1 MKWFYLYLVL
11 GISSQ
16 SCTAQSDL
24 DKKKTGEIASVHQ
37 TYPDVNSIGNEPS
50 DQTSQ
55 ESQDMVRSE
64 LLTDYEHPSETNFA
78 AGLTISDMNNQL
90 TGQTNF
96 PAGLTNPDMNNQL
109 PQATLPLT
117 EVLSDAHNRTVG
129 WKINVAN
136 KSKPVVLTILVGI
149 KSDSVPSGNM
159 AVGSDEREGFAQLV
173 KSLEKNSISG
183 QEDHGTSLQ
192 AMVPSKISSF
202 TSHEKIL
209 KSKKKFKDNFSA
221 KDTRDM
227 EEELSEKTKCDS
239 TAGVTCHCV
248 EDSIDDDQ
256 ENRDAKSNLETNPK
270 KVINTN
276 GKLGSFNADTTITEE
291 GTTSCVPA
299 TKPTTNCDD
308 EHILTTIPPCVYQD
322 ERDTRKRLIGR
333 KKSSDFEGS
342 TTSPSVTP
350 CYVPVTKPPK
360 DRVTEQSEHILTT
373 EKSENPCT
381 PCLRNDEDDN
391 VHVANGNEMKAKQS
405 CVLSNNPEHLALG
418 KGSSG
423 NDILFDDELIKA
435 ILNEKAFNDLI
446 TARTKQLSKPC
457 GVKKKKGEI
466 E

>member
-55 ESQDMVRSE
+55 DMVHS
-64 LLTDYEHPSETNFA
+64 LLTDNEHPSETNFA
-78 AGLTISDMNNQL
+78 AGLT
-90 TGQTNF
+90 
-96 PAGLTNPDMNNQL
+96 NPDMNNQL
-109 PQATLPLT
+109 TQATLPLT

-183 QEDHGTSLQ
+183 QEDHETSLQ

-227 EEELSEKTKCDS
+227 EELSEKTKCDS

-276 GKLGSFNADTTITEE
+276 GKLGLSSFNSDTTVTEE

-360 DRVTEQSEHILTT
+360 DRVTEHKLTT

-381 PCLRNDEDDN
+381 PCLRNDEDDD
-391 VHVANGNEMKAKQS
+391 VHVANGNELKAKQS

-446 TARTKQLSKPC
+446 TARTKQLTKPC

>member
-24 DKKKTGEIASVHQ
+24 DKKKAGEIASVHQ
-37 TYPDVNSIGNEPS
+37 THPDVNCIENEPS

-55 ESQDMVRSE
+55 DMVHSE

-78 AGLTISDMNNQL
+78 AGLT
-90 TGQTNF
+90 
-96 PAGLTNPDMNNQL
+96 NPDMNNQL
-109 PQATLPLT
+109 TQATLPLT

-149 KSDSVPSGNM
+149 KSNSVPSGNM
-159 AVGSDEREGFAQLV
+159 VVASDEREGLAQLV

-221 KDTRDM
+221 KDTREM
-227 EEELSEKTKCDS
+227 EELSEKTKCDS

-291 GTTSCVPA
+291 STTSCVPA

-360 DRVTEQSEHILTT
+360 ERVTEHILTT

-391 VHVANGNEMKAKQS
+391 VHVANGNELKAKES
-405 CVLSNNPEHLALG
+405 CVHTNNPEHLALG

-446 TARTKQLSKPC
+446 TARTKHLSKPC
-457 GVKKKKGEI
+457 GVKKKKGET